1 MQIQE
6 IKHRTRHPAMQQHR
20 RRPQRRVAPAV
31 SLPEA
36 LRTPVAQSV
45 ISFFVEP
52 ATDEEIRETQRRNAE
67 PGVIAEATAI
77 LVLTAF
83 LPVAV
88 YGLRFIANSL
98 FL

>member
-6 IKHRTRHPAMQQHR
+6 IKHRTRRPVLQQHR
-20 RRPQRRVAPAV
+20 HRPKRHAAPAV
-31 SLPEA
+31 SLPDA
-36 LRTPVAQSV
+36 LRVPIAQSV

-52 ATDEEIRETQRRNAE
+52 ATDEEIADAQIGRTD
-67 PGVIAEATAI
+67 PSVIAEATAI

-83 LPVAV
+83 LPVAI

-98 FL
+98 FP